1 MGLGDKKFVK
11 EPKDWLALALQYEAD
26 KVEVDYDPGE
36 LMAVDYDPGEL
47 MAVDYDPGELM
58 AVDLESGVEIDWSIN
73 VTELVEDPNEHIHAI
88 YEDSTTDLRVLA
100 IMKKPLEFS
109 KGFQDTYD

>member
-26 KVEVDYDPGE
+26 KVE
-36 LMAVDYDPGEL
+36 
-47 MAVDYDPGELM
+47 VDYDPGELM